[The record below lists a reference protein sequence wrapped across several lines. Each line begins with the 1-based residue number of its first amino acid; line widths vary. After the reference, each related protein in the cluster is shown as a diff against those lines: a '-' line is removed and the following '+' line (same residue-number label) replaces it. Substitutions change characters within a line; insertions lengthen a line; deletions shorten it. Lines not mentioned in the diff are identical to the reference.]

1 MNATKGVRDKPV
13 KVATNFVSVAT
24 TVISECGIMRDES
37 GIELNGLHHLAL
49 VCKDMQ
55 RTVDFYTNKVG
66 LQLKK
71 GFDLPGYGQHFFFDM
86 GGGSELAF
94 FWFNDAEPAQ
104 PGVAA
109 AKHIVGSRQGNIS
122 SAHGSMNHV
131 AFSVDADKIV
141 AYREQLVARGVD
153 CTALVDHND
162 VVTGSDANEYAQAQN
177 KPWLQSFYFLDPDG
191 IMLEFCADLQPGLAL
206 VDLPVDAKGIKCNGS
221 SVTGVTLPPT
231 TT

>member
-1 MNATKGVRDKPV
+1 MSDK
-13 KVATNFVSVAT
+13 
-24 TVISECGIMRDES
+24 S

-66 LQLKK
+66 LKLKK

-94 FWFNDAEPAQ
+94 FWFNDAEAAQ

-109 AKHIVGSRQGNIS
+109 VKNIVGSRQGNIS

-131 AFSVDADKIV
+131 AFSVDADKIA
-141 AYREQLVARGVD
+141 AYREQLVARGVN
-153 CTALVDHND
+153 CTALVDHDD
-162 VVTGSDANEYAQAQN
+162 VVTGSNASDYAQAQN

-191 IMLEFCADLQPGLAL
+191 IMLEFCADLQPGLAHA
-206 VDLPVDAKGIKCNGS
+206 DLPVNAAGIKRDGNAI
-221 SVTGVTLPPT
+221 TGITPRPTPP
-231 TT
+231 